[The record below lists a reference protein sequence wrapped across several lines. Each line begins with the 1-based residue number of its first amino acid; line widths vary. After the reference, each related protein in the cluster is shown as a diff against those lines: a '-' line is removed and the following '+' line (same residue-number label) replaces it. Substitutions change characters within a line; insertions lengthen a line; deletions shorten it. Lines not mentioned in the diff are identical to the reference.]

1 MQPDSARTGRQIAA
15 LRSKAKE
22 YPFLASIHFAMSC
35 TAILSDSLEPH
46 VSRQGQHTGS
56 DIFDAETP
64 VGLIPKY
71 FRARHH
77 GIGTQYGGE

>member
-1 MQPDSARTGRQIAA
+1 MQPESDRTGRQIAA

-22 YPFLASIHFAMSC
+22 YPFLVSIHFAMSC

-46 VSRQGQHTGS
+46 AAREGQRTGS
-56 DIFDAETP
+56 DIFDAEIP
-64 VGLIPKY
+64 VGLIPKH

-77 GIGTQYGGE
+77 GIGRQ

>member
-1 MQPDSARTGRQIAA
+1 
-15 LRSKAKE
+15 
-22 YPFLASIHFAMSC
+22 MSC